1 MRGGAFNNNDNN
13 VRCAA
18 RNRNNPN
25 NDNRNNGFRVVLST
39 LSMADAVPPGLPGGC
54 KASGSRRKWPSLPLA
69 ALVNH
74 EPGKE
79 QRPCTLAPARALA
92 WCRATFLN

>member
-1 MRGGAFNNNDNN
+1 MTRQQCRPPAAAGAAHRQRVLRGGAFNNNDNN

-39 LSMADAVPPGLPGGC
+39 LSKAGRCPVRIARRLQGFRAAAKMAEPAPG
-54 KASGSRRKWPSLPLA
+54 R
-69 ALVNH
+69 
-74 EPGKE
+74 
-79 QRPCTLAPARALA
+79 ARE
-92 WCRATFLN
+92 